1 MDMSVISSVIKA
13 IKNEPVTATMTINIQ
28 NEIVANA
35 SGEPMPL
42 NDYAGKVMLIVN
54 VASKCGFT
62 PQYAGLEA
70 LNKKYAAQGLQI
82 LGFPCNQF
90 GGQEPGTQ
98 AEIAEFCSMNYGVT
112 FPVLEKVD
120 VKGDYQSS
128 LFKKLV
134 AATGGGDVKWN
145 FEKHLVARDGTVIKR
160 FSSRTAPDSPELV
173 GAIEQELAKVAEAGE
188 SGGWG

>member
-120 VKGDYQSS
+120 VKGDHQSA

-134 AATGGGDVKWN
+134 AATGGEDVKWN
-145 FEKHLVARDGTVIKR
+145 FEKHLVARACEV
-160 FSSRTAPDSPELV
+160 RTRVSNLE
-173 GAIEQELAKVAEAGE
+173 
-188 SGGWG
+188 